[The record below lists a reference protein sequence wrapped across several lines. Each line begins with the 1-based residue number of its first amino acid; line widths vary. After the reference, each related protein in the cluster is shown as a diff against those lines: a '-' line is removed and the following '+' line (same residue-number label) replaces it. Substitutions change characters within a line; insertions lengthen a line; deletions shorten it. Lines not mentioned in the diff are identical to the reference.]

1 MAEKALAGVT
11 IIELCEMV
19 AGPFCTKLLAD
30 FGAEVIKIEKPGR
43 GDEAR
48 HRGPFLNDIPHPE
61 CSGLFSY
68 LNTGKLGITLNIEDT
83 WGKNIFNELIK
94 LPGAILVIDKPP
106 VKIEQLGLS
115 YEKLSQISP
124 QLILTAVTP
133 FGMTGPYRDFKAYHL
148 NVIHGGGEGYCLP
161 GGKEHLQQPP
171 LKIGN
176 FVAEYDAGLNAALAT
191 LAALYARN
199 ITGQGQLVDISKQE
213 SVMSLYSMFV
223 PRYINEELVVSRANQ
238 GYPYG
243 GIMECKDGYVAIVCW
258 FERDWQ
264 ALMKLIGDPEWA
276 KEDRF
281 SSDANRG
288 KHGDE
293 INALLLEWTMKR
305 TKDEIYHQGQAV
317 GCPVGKVF
325 TASDLVNS
333 AHLQA
338 RQFFVE
344 IEHPDMGKIKYPT
357 VPYKFSDTPIALARA
372 PRLGEHNE
380 IIYHGLLGQPEDSLK
395 GLREAGV
402 I

>member
-1 MAEKALAGVT
+1 MAEKALDGVKV
-11 IIELCEMV
+11 IELCEMV

-30 FGAEVIKIEKPGR
+30 LGAEVIKIEKPGR

-48 HRGPFLNDIPHPE
+48 YRGPFPNDIPHSE

-68 LNTGKLGITLNIEDT
+68 LNTSKLGITLNIEDSR
-83 WGKNIFNELIK
+83 GIGIFNELIK
-94 LPGAILVIDKPP
+94 LPGAILVVDKSPG
-106 VKIEQLGLS
+106 KIEQLGLS

-133 FGMTGPYRDFKAYHL
+133 FGLTGPYRNFNAYPL

-161 GGKEHLQQPP
+161 GGKEHLQKPP

-176 FVAEYDAGLNAALAT
+176 FVAEYDAGLNASLAT

-199 ITGQGQLVDISKQE
+199 VTGRGQLVDISKQE

-223 PRYINEELVVSRANQ
+223 PRYINEKLVVSRANQ

-243 GIMECKDGYVAIVCW
+243 GIMECKDGYIAVVCW

-281 SSDANRG
+281 SSDASRG
-288 KHGDE
+288 RHGEE
-293 INALLLEWTMKR
+293 INALLLEWTMKH
-305 TKDEIYHQGQAV
+305 TKDEIYHRGQAV

-325 TASDLVNS
+325 TAPDLVNS
-333 AHLQA
+333 THLQA

-344 IEHPDMGKIKYPT
+344 IEHPDMGKVKYPT
-357 VPYKFSDTPIALARA
+357 VPYKFSDTPIALVRA

-380 IIYHGLLGQPEDSLK
+380 VVYHGLLGHTKDSLK
-395 GLREAGV
+395 GLSEAG
-402 I
+402 II